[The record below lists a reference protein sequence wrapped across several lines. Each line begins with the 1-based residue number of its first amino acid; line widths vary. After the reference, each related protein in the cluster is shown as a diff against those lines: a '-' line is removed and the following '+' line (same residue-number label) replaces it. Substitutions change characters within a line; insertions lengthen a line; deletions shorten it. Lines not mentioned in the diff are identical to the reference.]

1 MEKRRASLRQS
12 AAALIAGALCAAGAG
27 ACELP
32 AGTRI
37 ESASYALSFRTQPA
51 RIAPGEHFALEY
63 AVCPKAGAAPPG
75 TVSADAWMPEHR
87 HGMNYR
93 ASVVALGGGRFRA
106 EGLLLHMPGQWEIVF
121 QAGSERLAHRLRV
134 E

>member
-1 MEKRRASLRQS
+1 MEKRRATVRRHV
-12 AAALIAGALCAAGAG
+12 AALIAGALCACGVA

-37 ESASYALSFRTQPA
+37 ESASLALSFRTQPP

-63 AVCPKAGAAPPG
+63 AVCPKPGAALPAMVG
-75 TVSADAWMPEHR
+75 ADAWMPEHR

-121 QAGSERLAHRLRV
+121 QAGGERLAHRLRV